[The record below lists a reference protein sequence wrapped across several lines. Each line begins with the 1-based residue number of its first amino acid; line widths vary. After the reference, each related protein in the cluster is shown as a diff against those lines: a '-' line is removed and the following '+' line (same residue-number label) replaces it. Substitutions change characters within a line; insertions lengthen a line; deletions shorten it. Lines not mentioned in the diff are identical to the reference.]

1 MKQYWLTLN
10 PDTFLWVKQGKGYIY
25 NTINHRIVTFSNE
38 GILKKIVNELLN
50 IDNLY
55 RISLDEDT
63 VKHPDVSSFVHNILE
78 TESGTFTQNNEYN
91 RRPISLKPVL
101 KIQDNIDYFKWEHK
115 LNIDGDIIHNLHQLI
130 FYINGS
136 NSGNNEYFKQT
147 FFPTITKN
155 VLDKEKICWFAF
167 NARKSSFLFEIS
179 LVGNIW
185 TYPDAD
191 ILLQKLKKMNYHVI
205 VYVTEK
211 DVLANLEKANQ
222 YVNQELLHILVT
234 DTNMAESLPKDEIWR
249 KDTLYTFLVASEQSY
264 ETAEKCIKKHNLKKA
279 IIHPTYT
286 GDNISFFEENLF
298 ITEEDIANTSLSK
311 REIFAHQSL
320 NINNFGKLFILPD
333 EKVHANVNNPPIG
346 NISDP
351 PHDMVYKEMTEGR
364 SWLQIRNEKPC
375 CDCIYQW
382 LCPSPSNFEFVF
394 KKSNLCHIKQ

>member
-1 MKQYWLTLN
+1 MEKYWLILN
-10 PDTFLWVKQGKGYIY
+10 PDTFLWVKQERGYIY
-25 NTINHRIVTFSNE
+25 NTINYRNVIFENK
-38 GILKKIVNELLN
+38 GILEDIANQFIN

-55 RISLDEDT
+55 RVSLD
-63 VKHPDVSSFVHNILE
+63 KNILIQPE
-78 TESGTFTQNNEYN
+78 VSTFVQCIINTESGKFVPDNGHN
-91 RRPISLKPVL
+91 RRPVSFKPEL
-101 KIQDNIDYFKWEHK
+101 RIQDDINYYRWEHK
-115 LNIDGDIIHNLHQLI
+115 QNIDGNIIHNLHQLI

-136 NSGNNEYFKQT
+136 NSENNEYFKQT
-147 FFPTITKN
+147 FFPITTEK
-155 VLDKEKICWFAF
+155 VLDKDSICWFAF
-167 NARKSSFLFEIS
+167 NARKSSFLSEIS

-191 ILLQKLKKMNYHVI
+191 ILLQKLNDMNYHVV

-234 DTNMAESLPKDEIWR
+234 DSNMAESLPKDEIWR
-249 KDTLYTFLVASEQSY
+249 IDTPYTFLVTSEKSY
-264 ETAEKCIKKHNLKKA
+264 ETAEECINKHNLKKA

-333 EKVHANVNNPPIG
+333 GKVHANVNNPPIG

-375 CDCIYQW
+375 CNCIYQW

-394 KKSNLCHIKQ
+394 KKPNLCHIKQ